1 MMLSFNA
8 NIYIIGINFYVLL
21 PQAVLKNIFKE
32 AGKEKGTIPV
42 CGSIDGHAY
51 IQTLVKYSGKWRLYL
66 NRPMRKADKKE
77 VGDTMAVEIEFD
89 PAERINPMHPK
100 LAKALKAN
108 KQAGLKFETL
118 SPSRQKEIIRY
129 INHLKTEESVDRNIA
144 RAIQFLSGNERFVG
158 RDKP

>member
-1 MMLSFNA
+1 MRSFKA
-8 NIYIIGINFYVLL
+8 KIYIIGINPYVLL

-42 CGSIDGHAY
+42 RGTIDGHAY

-66 NRPMRKADKKE
+66 NTPMRKAARKE
-77 VGDTMAVEIEFD
+77 VGDTVTVEIEFD
-89 PAERINPMHPK
+89 PAERINALHPK
-100 LAKALKAN
+100 LARALKAN
-108 KQAGLKFETL
+108 KLAGLKFETL

-129 INHLKTEESVDRNIA
+129 INDLKTEESVDRNIA
-144 RAIQFLSGNERFVG
+144 KVIQFLSGNERFAG